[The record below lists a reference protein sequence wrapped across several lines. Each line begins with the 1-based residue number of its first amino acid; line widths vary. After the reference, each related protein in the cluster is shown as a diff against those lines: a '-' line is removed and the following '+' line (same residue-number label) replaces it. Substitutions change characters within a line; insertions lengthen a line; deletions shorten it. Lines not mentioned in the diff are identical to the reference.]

1 MYDINVKNVKKG
13 RSFFYL
19 FLFLGIFFFIVMTV
33 YSVSSIIKL
42 KSFDSSVTSTNVE
55 VKSYISDEGDIMYS
69 PVYSYVVDGSD
80 YVCTSGMSSTV
91 NPGNSNKTVY
101 YDSSNPS
108 NCMTEY
114 SKSGN
119 NFLLFFTL
127 LPILFIIVAGVN
139 INKVNKRVKKIL
151 ELNKTGKLV
160 KNLPYRLE
168 NSGTIVNDVPLQMP
182 VVDYVL
188 PNGHNVTLCGDV
200 RNDRKTCD
208 SDGMVDLLIDENN
221 PDNYFIDFEINR
233 IGGNLPQDYYQQ
245 NSSASF
251 ENGNRGNQPVY
262 NQNLYSNNYNQ
273 GNNNQNISN
282 QDNNIL

>member
-69 PVYSYVVDGSD
+69 PVYSYVVDGGD

-262 NQNLYSNNYNQ
+262 NQENS
-273 GNNNQNISN
+273 NQNISN

>member
-13 RSFFYL
+13 RRFFYL

-69 PVYSYVVDGSD
+69 PVYSYVVDGGD

-262 NQNLYSNNYNQ
+262 NQENS
-273 GNNNQNISN
+273 NQNISN